1 MKTSGFQKKH
11 GFSLIELLIVI
22 AIIAILAGMLLP
34 ALNTVRSKARDMQ
47 CLSNQKQVAFL
58 LLSYNDANDGVTPFL
73 HGTPVDGAT
82 DKNKWIGPLVLMQY
96 PKLTNSSYPY
106 LQSLGGGIYK
116 ARGIFGCPSNPQ
128 GTLVSQWSSHYGANA
143 LYFSSPDYWAPRFT
157 NVLAH
162 KIRMP
167 SQRAAFFD
175 INRGATWSA
184 APYASSRSALVN
196 SSAISPDTSLR
207 HLGTQGLNV
216 AFADGHA
223 ESRKYL
229 SLPEQYNSAN
239 GGYFWAEKNGT
250 VPSPQ

>member
-1 MKTSGFQKKH
+1 MKTSGFQKQQN
-11 GFSLIELLIVI
+11 FSLIELLIVI

-34 ALNTVRSKARDMQ
+34 ALNSVRSKARDMQ

-73 HGTPVDGAT
+73 HGAPVIGAT
-82 DKNKWIGPLVLMQY
+82 DRNKWIGPLVLMQH
-96 PKLTNSSYPY
+96 PELTNSSYPY
-106 LQSLGGGIYK
+106 LQPLGGGVYK
-116 ARGIFGCPSNPQ
+116 ARGIFGCPATPQ
-128 GTLVSQWSSHYGANA
+128 GTLVAHWSSNYGANA
-143 LYFSSPDYWAPRFT
+143 LYFSSSDYWAPRFAK
-157 NVLAH
+157 VLAH
-162 KIRMP
+162 KIRTP

-184 APYASSRSALVN
+184 APYTSSRSALVE
-196 SSAISPDTSLR
+196 STATPGDSLR
-207 HLGTQGLNV
+207 HMGTQGLNV

-223 ESRKYL
+223 ASRKFL

-239 GGYFWAEKNGT
+239 GGYFWAEKNNS